1 MLRVGTATLN
11 CKGKLFDTL
20 PEVAIRVTA
29 WAEVTDA
36 TVAENPILL
45 AVAGMVTEAGTV
57 TAELLLD
64 KLTVTPLAGAA
75 LLSVTVQA
83 SVPAPAMDPL
93 VQVSALNTGVLE
105 APVPLKLIT
114 ADGLVEELLVMANCP
129 VAAPAVVGSNC
140 TFRVAA
146 WLVVKVTGKV
156 DPDIVKPVPVSA
168 AALIFTGALP
178 VEVKVTD
185 FVDGVFN
192 DTVP

>member
-1 MLRVGTATLN
+1 
-11 CKGKLFDTL
+11 
-20 PEVAIRVTA
+20 
-29 WAEVTDA
+29 
-36 TVAENPILL
+36 
-45 AVAGMVTEAGTV
+45 MVTEAGTV

-64 KLTVTPLAGAA
+64 KLTVTPPAGAA
-75 LLSVTVQA
+75 PFSDTAQA
-83 SVPAPAMDPL
+83 SVPDPVMD
-93 VQVSALNTGVLE
+93 SALQASAINTGVLE

-114 ADGLVEELLVMANCP
+114 ADGLVEELLVMVSCP

-146 WLVVKVTGKV
+146 WLAVKVTGKV

-168 AALIFTGALP
+168 AALIVTGALP

-185 FVDGVFN
+185 FVDGVFS